1 MQIVDS
7 FESTLQEYLEVVIV
21 SNSPVYQLLL
31 EEWINL
37 KQVHHILLSDLP
49 KRGIVGGC
57 YRCGPPRVIQNSNLP
72 EVVAGI
78 QGPHLI

>member
-49 KRGIVGGC
+49 ERGIVG
-57 YRCGPPRVIQNSNLP
+57 
-72 EVVAGI
+72 
-78 QGPHLI
+78 